1 MFINPLKRAAA
12 KKKIA
17 QLLGDQKP
25 VNFTG
30 EVRSLA
36 IIIDEKNLQALEEL
50 KGLIKNLG
58 IPRDKFSVII
68 FSANGKT
75 GKEFDSM
82 RFCLNDISMRAE
94 IKNEDLQK
102 FAVKGVDLL
111 ITFAAESNTP
121 VHLLTAYCSAGLKVG
136 RYKQNKPLY
145 DLVIQA
151 EEASLFK
158 EELLKYIKHIKRT

>member
-17 QLLGDQKP
+17 QLLEDQEP

-58 IPRDKFSVII
+58 IPDDKFSVII

-75 GKEFDSM
+75 GKDFDSM
-82 RFCLNDISMRAE
+82 RFCLNDI
-94 IKNEDLQK
+94 D
-102 FAVKGVDLL
+102 
-111 ITFAAESNTP
+111 
-121 VHLLTAYCSAGLKVG
+121 AG
-136 RYKQNKPLY
+136 RNK
-145 DLVIQA
+145 
-151 EEASLFK
+151 K
-158 EELLKYIKHIKRT
+158 